1 MEEEKEKSSGK
12 KEYNNNPWLIY
23 YIYERYTVSNIVHTI
38 PQEEE

>member
-23 YIYERYTVSNIVHTI
+23 YERYTVSNIVYTI
-38 PQEEE
+38 PQEE